1 MDDQNTLVFV
11 ALLLVLG
18 ECVNNIVHAKISLH
32 KLQDKDEYFTVLDWK
47 PISDLNLG
55 RFKRNINIAN
65 RHRRSDTR
73 NGRSTGDE
81 SNTLISSTFYIPDE
95 THSQAVVSWS
105 GRNSSVVFL
114 LTRDTHLY
122 GFVENSTLWRSEDYG
137 TSFTRINF
145 SSNAVVQ
152 FIYKSPVNKDKIILT
167 DQINPCLYISEDE
180 GKTWITSQIGF
191 EPEKLYMHPT
201 LENWVLG
208 YTIMTYRLYVSSDFG
223 KTWTLLKEDVA
234 MQIYWAVEGEDD
246 NPLTVHV
253 EYQNLME
260 DMNSEYLSCIAPT
273 CIDNTPD
280 KSVGKINFNSL
291 RVLNEYIF
299 VQKSSYTS
307 HDLYVSY
314 KRGPFRKAYFPL
326 NVHPKDFDIIETS
339 ENQVFIAAD
348 HKENMVTL
356 YLSDVTGQFY
366 VPSLER
372 VVADVEPGYLEVDI
386 YKVKGIK
393 GRYIANQY
401 GTIGNSTVMKT
412 FISYDKGGKWVPI
425 EVSKDQKSKCV
436 DPNFCSLHIH
446 LAYSHEYYLTPEI
459 ETEEGAPWLIFA
471 HGSIGN
477 SLKPDQ
483 AELYVSRD
491 AGLTWS
497 KPSLDGQY
505 RVNIIDHGGAITA
518 IQYSNKELTNVIH
531 FSSDEGDSWQKHQ
544 FADKEIY
551 VDGILNSPDITT
563 LVVSVF
569 GRLGDEKGRLMV
581 KLDFSQVLT
590 RQCTQMD
597 YLDWSPGSNI
607 SQDNCILGQAV
618 TYERRNQFSRC
629 YNGPDYIRKK
639 PASICLCRPS
649 DFECD
654 YGYEK
659 TITGGCSPTNWYD
672 HSNIH
677 WHCHEGEMY
686 NKTRGYR
693 LIASDK
699 CTGGLSTSSMY
710 QPIPTPCPV
719 AAPRGLMLSTP
730 KTTVALGTTATFT
743 LTQKSGSKLGTTYT
757 WSFSNN
763 GRHEVNTGLANATR
777 KYHRFN
783 KAGDFNVTVIAMN
796 SNGSA
801 VCRVLIS
808 VEANITAVLAL
819 APWGAEVG
827 RLTQFNVTLCCSGNQ
842 TDFGPTHFVW
852 RYGDEPEGAH
862 PYLTW
867 GTTVS
872 HRFNKTGQYN
882 VTVQAV
888 NSVSSVLTT
897 YPINVYNNI
906 TIVRLHFTPN
916 IDHFSAGSFDWRY
929 TTSQLICLKL
939 SELLYVQS
947 NRLMVSIPQIR
958 PTIAD
963 LTILPNQ
970 HGGLSVEQVVKELQ
984 QKVSLSQI
992 RFQLITADDAI
1003 GIKNVEII
1011 KGNVTSWVPAS
1022 LPTVPVSTLSHVHS
1036 TDVTSPASVPVS
1048 VYIIVPLIVIA
1059 VGALVAV
1066 LIVYVKRKHKQ
1077 DARYSLIMNRQQGAT
1092 VLEVDD
1098 DDDED
1103 FMGGGENIFES
1114 PDGDNNIMIS
1124 SVHNP
1129 TLVMM
1134 TPSQPSNTVNC

>member
-11 ALLLVLG
+11 AFLLVLG
-18 ECVNNIVHAKISLH
+18 DCVNNIVHAKINLH
-32 KLQDKDEYFTVLDWK
+32 KLQDKDEYFSVLDWK
-47 PISDLNLG
+47 PMSELNLD
-55 RFKRNINIAN
+55 RFKRNKDLAI
-65 RHRRSDTR
+65 RQRRSLTR
-73 NGRSTGDE
+73 NGTSTGDG
-81 SNTLISSTFYIPDE
+81 SNTLISSTFYIPDDS
-95 THSQAVVSWS
+95 HSQAVVSWS

-114 LTRDTHLY
+114 LTRATHLY
-122 GFVENSTLWRSEDYG
+122 GFVEDSTLWRSEDYG

-145 SSNAVVQ
+145 SSNAVIQ
-152 FIYKSPVNKDKIILT
+152 FIYKSPVNKNKIILT
-167 DQINPCLYISEDE
+167 DQMQPLLYISEDE
-180 GKTWITSQIGF
+180 GRTWTTSQIGF

-234 MQIYWAVEGEDD
+234 MQIYWAVEGEDE
-246 NPLTVHV
+246 NPLTVHM
-253 EYQNLME
+253 EYQNVME
-260 DMNSEYLSCIAPT
+260 DMNSEYISCIAPT

-291 RVLNEYIF
+291 KVLNEYIF

-339 ENQVFIAAD
+339 DNQVFIAAD

-366 VPSLER
+366 VPSLEK
-372 VVADVEPGYLEVDI
+372 VVADVEPGYLEVDV

-401 GTIGNSTVMKT
+401 GTIGNTTVMKT
-412 FISYDKGGKWVPI
+412 LISFDKGGNWVPI
-425 EVSKDQKSKCV
+425 EVTKDQKSNCA

-446 LAYSHEYYLTPEI
+446 LTYSHEYYMTPQI

-477 SLKPDQ
+477 SLKHDEAQ
-483 AELYVSRD
+483 LFVSRD

-497 KPSLDGQY
+497 KPSLNGQY
-505 RVNIIDHGGAITA
+505 RMNIIDHGGAITA

-531 FSSDEGDSWQKHQ
+531 FSSDEGATWQEHE
-544 FADKEIY
+544 FADNKIY

-569 GRLGDEKGRLMV
+569 GRLGDDKGRLMV
-581 KLDFSQVLT
+581 KLDFSRILT
-590 RQCTQMD
+590 RECEQTD

-607 SQDNCILGQAV
+607 SQDNCILGEAV
-618 TYERRNQFSRC
+618 TYERRNQFSKC
-629 YNGPDYIRKK
+629 FNGPSYVRTR
-639 PASICLCRPS
+639 PGSICLCRPS

-659 TITGGCSPTNWYD
+659 TITGGCSPTSWYD
-672 HSNIH
+672 HSSIH

-693 LIASDK
+693 LIASNK
-699 CTGGLSTSSMY
+699 CTGGLSTSPMY

-719 AAPRGLMLSTP
+719 ASPRGLMLFTP

-743 LTQKSGSKLGTTYT
+743 LTQKSGSKLATTYT
-757 WSFSNN
+757 WSFSDT
-763 GRHEVNTGLANATR
+763 GRRDVNTGLANATR

-783 KAGDFNVTVIAMN
+783 KPGEFNVTVIATN

-827 RLTQFNVTLCCSGNQ
+827 RLTQFNVTLCCSRNQ
-842 TDFGPTHFVW
+842 TDFGPTHYVW

-872 HRFNKTGQYN
+872 HRYNKTGEYN

-888 NSVSSVLTT
+888 NAVSSVITT
-897 YPINVYNNI
+897 YPIKVYNNI

-916 IDHFSAGSFDWRY
+916 IDHFSTGSFDWRY

-970 HGGLSVEQVVKELQ
+970 HGGLTVEQVVKELQ

-1003 GIKNVEII
+1003 GIQNVEII
-1011 KGNVTSWVPAS
+1011 KGNITSWVPAS
-1022 LPTVPVSTLSHVHS
+1022 LPTVPVSTVSHVHS
-1036 TDVTSPASVPVS
+1036 SEETSKASVPVA
-1048 VYIIVPLIVIA
+1048 VYIIVPVIVIA
-1059 VGALVAV
+1059 LGALVAV
-1066 LIVYVKRKHKQ
+1066 IIVYVKRKHKQ
-1077 DARYSLIMNRQQGAT
+1077 DARYSLIMNRQQGMT

-1124 SVHNP
+1124 SD
-1129 TLVMM
+1129 L
-1134 TPSQPSNTVNC
+1134 PSENQWAAYW